1 MRKVGVLSIVFLL
14 LSIGLSSAQKV
25 EVKQISDAEFK
36 SLVWNYTKYPSV
48 KLQSKLPVIVDFYAT
63 WCGTCKLL
71 APSIDKLLDEY
82 KGKILIYRVDV
93 DKDRALAE
101 KMHIQAMPTLL
112 FFDMKNT
119 KSQSVGYMS
128 YDELKREA
136 IARLSLK

>member
-1 MRKVGVLSIVFLL
+1 
-14 LSIGLSSAQKV
+14 
-25 EVKQISDAEFK
+25 
-36 SLVWNYTKYPSV
+36 
-48 KLQSKLPVIVDFYAT
+48 
-63 WCGTCKLL
+63 L